1 MFLDFLGCLGVSRGN
16 TWVPSGGG
24 TDGEALRAAGRGR
37 PEPLGA
43 PAIPSVSKQEPV
55 S

>member
-1 MFLDFLGCLGVSRGN
+1 MFLDFLGCLGASRGN

-24 TDGEALRAAGRGR
+24 TDGEALRATGRQAGAS
-37 PEPLGA
+37 GA